1 MEKKFGKV
9 KASLRIDPITDE
21 YILSIPESFCNQ
33 LDWYEGTEIVLSL
46 DVDGV
51 YLEEERDD

>member
-9 KASLRIDPITDE
+9 KGSLRIDPITDE

-33 LDWYEGTEIVLSL
+33 LDWYEGTEIILSL

>member
-9 KASLRIDPITDE
+9 KASLSIDPITDE